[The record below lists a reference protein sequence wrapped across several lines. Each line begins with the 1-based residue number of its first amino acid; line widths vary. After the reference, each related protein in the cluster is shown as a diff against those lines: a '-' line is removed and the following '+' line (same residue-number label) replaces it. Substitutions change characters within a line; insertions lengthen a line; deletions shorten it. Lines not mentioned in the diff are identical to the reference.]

1 MKNGMPKKFSLL
13 NKMVESWFPS
23 PMGIS
28 SFVHHISCEREESAI
43 MEPQG
48 LNLGTSAAKPLVH
61 RQSLIKDLIRDKY
74 LYLLLLPGIVLLLI
88 FKYYPM
94 YGLVIAF
101 KEYNIFTGISASP
114 WVGFQQFD
122 RLFRTPDFGKI
133 FANTFIISAL
143 KLLFGFPAAII
154 FSLLLNELKNIL
166 FKKFTQTIIYLPHFI
181 SWVIFAGIITI
192 FLNPV
197 DGIINYLIGLFG
209 AKPISFLSEPSY
221 FRWILVFSDVYKE
234 IGWGTIIYLAAISGV
249 DPSLYES
256 ARMDGANRLKQMWHV
271 TLPSIRPVII
281 ILFILSL
288 GNILEAG
295 FLQIFLLYN
304 PLVYDVADV
313 IDTYVY
319 RKGILES
326 NYSLGAA
333 AGIFKSVIALVL
345 IVLANKIVK
354 KTSHEG
360 LW

>member
-1 MKNGMPKKFSLL
+1 MRYLTLDRSEIMKPEGMNVNVRTDAS
-13 NKMVESWFPS
+13 
-23 PMGIS
+23 G
-28 SFVHHISCEREESAI
+28 SA
-43 MEPQG
+43 G
-48 LNLGTSAAKPLVH
+48 LVR
-61 RQSLIKDLIRDKY
+61 RQRFMKDLIRDKY
-74 LYLLLLPGIVLLLI
+74 LYVLLLPGLALLLV

-114 WVGFQQFD
+114 WVGFQQFE
-122 RLFRTPDFGKI
+122 RLFRTPDFKQI

-143 KLLFGFPAAII
+143 KLAFGFPAAII
-154 FSLLLNELKNIL
+154 LSLLLNELRNKY
-166 FKKFTQTIIYLPHFI
+166 FKRFTQTIVYLPHFI
-181 SWVIFAGIITI
+181 SWVIFAGIIMI
-192 FLNPV
+192 FLSPV
-197 DGIINYLIGLFG
+197 DGIVNYVTGFFG
-209 AKPISFLSEPSY
+209 VKPISFLGEPAY
-221 FRWILVFSDVYKE
+221 FRSILVFTDVYKE
-234 IGWGTIIYLAAISGV
+234 IGWGTIIYLAAMSGV
-249 DPSLYES
+249 DPHLYEAS
-256 ARMDGANRLKQMWHV
+256 IMDGANRLKQMWHV

-304 PLVYDVADV
+304 SLVYDVGDV

-333 AGIFKSVIALVL
+333 AGIFKSVIALIL
-345 IVLANKIVK
+345 IVVANKIVK
-354 KTSHEG
+354 KTGNEG